1 MPFIS
6 EGTYSFKRNKKQ
18 RDSQEHPNIHFK
30 CAKCQKVSAI
40 MNIFP
45 CKILISFRVVQKYKR
60 TLFSLLDIQFFNC
73 KYFYSIQHQT
83 KNLLRILNTELK
95 NTEKKKKISW
105 HWRENDIWL
114 LEPVKSNC
122 SGILSRAHQATVLA
136 GKRFGSQTAC
146 VQIPA
151 LQPEGWI
158 TLGKS
163 TYLLCVSV
171 SSSL

>member
-1 MPFIS
+1 MFLKFLPCVSITLSHFYLHLKCLLSVKVHTHLIETKS
-6 EGTYSFKRNKKQ
+6 REIHK
-18 RDSQEHPNIHFK
+18 NIQTFTS

-95 NTEKKKKISW
+95 NVEEKKKSL
-105 HWRENDIWL
+105 DI
-114 LEPVKSNC
+114 
-122 SGILSRAHQATVLA
+122 
-136 GKRFGSQTAC
+136 
-146 VQIPA
+146 
-151 LQPEGWI
+151 EG
-158 TLGKS
+158 TM
-163 TYLLCVSV
+163 TYGY
-171 SSSL
+171 